1 MANMYDY
8 HSSNARKLYF
18 DDINAGHNYQRE
30 LQTNIKERQAKP
42 IRKAKRGFGGLL
54 GVILT
59 FALAFVV
66 INGYVKINEA
76 KNQITVLQNQYNDI
90 VASNQAIQVKI
101 DKKVD
106 IKELQEVAGERFG
119 MARPERYQMFYVD
132 LGAEDFSENTA
143 QIKKSKTEEKINL
156 AGVPG
161 IISGTLNIFN

>member
-8 HSSNARKLYF
+8 NSSNARKLYF
-18 DDINAGHNYQRE
+18 DDINAGHNYQKE
-30 LQTNIKERQAKP
+30 LQSNNVRQAKP
-42 IRKAKRGFGGLL
+42 AKKTKRGFGGLI
-54 GVILT
+54 GVVLT

-76 KNQITVLQNQYNDI
+76 KNEITVLQNRYNDI

-106 IKELQEVAGERFG
+106 IKGLQEIAGEKFG

>member
-8 HSSNARKLYF
+8 NSSTARKLYF
-18 DDINAGHNYQRE
+18 DDINAGHNYQKE
-30 LQTNIKERQAKP
+30 LQSKNVRQAKP
-42 IRKAKRGFGGLL
+42 AKKTKRGFGGLIS
-54 GVILT
+54 VVLT

-76 KNQITVLQNQYNDI
+76 KNEITVLQNRYNDI

-106 IKELQEVAGERFG
+106 IKGLQEIAGEKFG